1 VEKID
6 LEGGKE
12 FGEYKETSDK
22 YVLLEF
28 YEELFVKVMKCED
41 KLMVIA
47 GLWRRD
53 DYVEEYCVGEIVKK

>member
-1 VEKID
+1 MEKID
-6 LEGGKE
+6 LERGKE

-28 YEELFVKVMKCED
+28 YEVLFVKVMKCED

-53 DYVEEYCVGEIVKK
+53 DHVKEYYVGEIVEK